1 MIKKILAGLV
11 ALGGFLSTIF
21 IFLFRQSKTEQKV
34 IKAEDKAKAAEQK
47 AQAINAVREAEKAV
61 AKRVKEREA
70 ENEELVERM
79 HSGNNL
85 DNFNAGLDLLRKQS
99 ESGRKRNAGSS
110 NSGT

>member
-21 IFLFRQSKTEQKV
+21 IFLFRQSKT
-34 IKAEDKAKAAEQK
+34 EQK